1 MNALLRKARNH
12 LSWRYHLTATI
23 LSALTEFI
31 ILRLQLQ
38 HPHAELSRNLK
49 TYRDLR
55 SNRSLAEIK
64 FLPAVRAAINCI
76 LSYIY
81 WFLLSLWSNFQFSVD
96 SNQQMYVFIR
106 QSFVIGVKKKKVLPP
121 KPIRNEIR
129 WNCGAVNQSVTCI
142 SRASGNRL
150 FLIIFS
156 WEKDVF
162 FFVLTL
168 AWDKEK
174 ILSPHEDLFLWDKE
188 KYWVLMKTFFL
199 LNGY

>member
-1 MNALLRKARNH
+1 M
-12 LSWRYHLTATI
+12 
-23 LSALTEFI
+23 
-31 ILRLQLQ
+31 
-38 HPHAELSRNLK
+38 
-49 TYRDLR
+49 
-55 SNRSLAEIK
+55 
-64 FLPAVRAAINCI
+64 
-76 LSYIY
+76 
-81 WFLLSLWSNFQFSVD
+81 
-96 SNQQMYVFIR
+96 
-106 QSFVIGVKKKKVLPP
+106 PP

-156 WEKDVF
+156 SEKDVF
-162 FFVLTL
+162 FFASETP

-199 LNGY
+199 LSGY